1 MFFIEE
7 NNLNVFDWPRI
18 FRQKMYFLNNSSFTI
33 INKES
38 SLTVV
43 KKRKT
48 FSRNDKLSILKDE
61 NLFENDRF

>member
-1 MFFIEE
+1 MFFIEA

-18 FRQKMYFLNNSSFTI
+18 FRQKMYFLYKSSFTI

-43 KKRKT
+43 KKT
-48 FSRNDKLSILKDE
+48 E
-61 NLFENDRF
+61 NNRFQETTNYQF